1 MGRYVLHRLFA
12 TLPVV
17 AVVTI
22 VVFLLLHLAPG
33 DPAAV
38 IAGDNASPQEIERI
52 RVQLGLDRPLLQ
64 QFWIWL
70 VRLLHGDL
78 GVSIYSNL
86 PVMRLIGQRIGPTL
100 SLAVGTLV
108 VSALIA
114 VTLGVVAAV
123 QAGRFVDHLVMLLA
137 ILGLSAPV
145 FVVGY
150 LMALVFSVELEWL
163 PVQGYSPIA
172 AGLRPYLSHLVLPT
186 AALALNFIALIARMT
201 RASMLEVLAQDY
213 IRTAHAKG
221 IGGFQV
227 VTIHALKN
235 ASVPIVTTIGT
246 GVALLISGVVITESV
261 FNIPGIGRL
270 VVDAIT
276 RRDYPIIQGT
286 TLVFA
291 FVYVFINLL
300 VDLSYVVLDP
310 RIRY

>member
-1 MGRYVLHRLFA
+1 MGRYVLRRLIA

-38 IAGDNASPQEIERI
+38 IAGDNASADEIGRI
-52 RVQLGLDRPLLQ
+52 RTQLGLDRPLPE
-64 QFWIWL
+64 QFWVWL
-70 VRLLHGDL
+70 VRLCHGDL

-86 PVMRLIGQRIGPTL
+86 PVMRLIGQRIEPTL
-100 SLAVGTLV
+100 SLAAGTLV
-108 VSALIA
+108 VSVLIA
-114 VTLGVVAAV
+114 VSLGVIAAV
-123 QAGRFVDHLVMLLA
+123 RAGSYVDHVVMLIA

-150 LMALVFSVELEWL
+150 LLALLFSVDLEWL

-172 AGLRPYLSHLVLPT
+172 AGLRPFLSHLVLPT
-186 AALALNFIALIARMT
+186 VALALNFIALIARMT

-213 IRTAHAKG
+213 IRTAYAKG
-221 IGGFQV
+221 IGRTQV
-227 VTIHALKN
+227 VTVHALKN
-235 ASVPIVTTIGT
+235 ASVPIVTTIGI

-291 FVYVFINLL
+291 FVYVFLNLL

>member
-1 MGRYVLHRLFA
+1 MGRYILRRLTA

-38 IAGDNASPQEIERI
+38 IAGDNASAEEIAHI
-52 RVQLGLDRPLLQ
+52 RVQLGLDRPLPE
-64 QFWIWL
+64 QFWVWL
-70 VRLLHGDL
+70 VRLFHGDL

-86 PVMRLIGQRIGPTL
+86 PVMRLIGQRIEPTL
-100 SLAVGTLV
+100 SLAAGTLV
-108 VSALIA
+108 VSVLIA
-114 VTLGVVAAV
+114 VSLGVIAAV
-123 QAGRFVDHLVMLLA
+123 RAGSYVDHIVMLLA

-150 LMALVFSVELEWL
+150 LLALLFSVDLEWL

-172 AGLRPYLSHLVLPT
+172 AGLRPFLSHLVLPT
-186 AALALNFIALIARMT
+186 VALALNFIALIARMT

-213 IRTAHAKG
+213 IRTAYAKG
-221 IGGFQV
+221 IGRTQV
-227 VTIHALKN
+227 VTVHALKN
-235 ASVPIVTTIGT
+235 ASVPIVTTIGI

-291 FVYVFINLL
+291 FVYVFLNLL

>member
-38 IAGDNASPQEIERI
+38 IAGDNAAPQEIERI

-100 SLAVGTLV
+100 SLAWHAGGLG
-108 VSALIA
+108 LIA
-114 VTLGVVAAV
+114 VTLGVIAAV

-150 LMALVFSVELEWL
+150 LMALVFSVELEL
-163 PVQGYSPIA
+163 AAGAGLQPIA
-172 AGLRPYLSHLVLPT
+172 AGLAPLPEPPRAAHRGAGVELHRPDRPHDTSQHAGGAGAGLHPHRACQGYRWVSGGHG
-186 AALALNFIALIARMT
+186 T
-201 RASMLEVLAQDY
+201 RPEERL
-213 IRTAHAKG
+213 
-221 IGGFQV
+221 
-227 VTIHALKN
+227 
-235 ASVPIVTTIGT
+235 VPIITTIGT

-286 TLVFA
+286 FWCSRSSMC
-291 FVYVFINLL
+291 FINLL

>member
-1 MGRYVLHRLFA
+1 MVRYALRRLIA
-12 TLPVV
+12 TVPVIAVV
-17 AVVTI
+17 AV

-33 DPAAV
+33 DPAVV
-38 IAGDNASPQEIERI
+38 IAGDNASAAEVARI
-52 RVQLGLDRPLLQ
+52 RTQLGLDRPLIE
-64 QFWIWL
+64 QFWVWL

-78 GVSIYSNL
+78 GQSIYSNL
-86 PVMRLIGQRIGPTL
+86 PVARLILQRVGPTL
-100 SLAVGTLV
+100 ALATSTLV
-108 VSALIA
+108 VSVLIA
-114 VTLGVVAAV
+114 VLLGVIAAV
-123 QAGRFVDHLVMLLA
+123 RAGSFIDHLVMLIA
-137 ILGLSAPV
+137 TLGLSAPV

-150 LMALVFSVELEWL
+150 LMVLAFSVGLDWL
-163 PVQGYSPIA
+163 PVQGYSPPA
-172 AGLRPYLSHLVLPT
+172 AGIGPFVGHLALPT
-186 AALALNFIALIARMT
+186 VALALNFTALIARMT

-213 IRTAHAKG
+213 IRTAYAKG
-221 IGGFQV
+221 IGRPQV
-227 VTIHALKN
+227 VTVHALKN
-235 ASVPIVTTIGT
+235 AAVPIVTTIGI

-291 FVYVFINLL
+291 LVYVLLNLL